1 MFKKILYKI
10 FGLEDDPCPSC
21 EILRAQYEA
30 CNAERLD
37 LLHRILDKD
46 KEIPSESKIPLEPIQ
61 PRFIPWHVRQQ
72 MLEKEDRIA
81 AKLMREK
88 VEEMNPVVE
97 QLEKELGVSDAK

>member
-1 MFKKILYKI
+1 MYAV
-10 FGLEDDPCPSC
+10 LELPSVDY
-21 EILRAQYEA
+21 IIISLRWLPS
-30 CNAERLD
+30 RVD
-37 LLHRILDKD
+37 D
-46 KEIPSESKIPLEPIQ
+46 KEIPSESKIPPEPIQ